1 MNVVYLREAQV
12 RTLYGDLAECCGSAP
27 GIRDQGALESSLA
40 QPKMAVFGRE
50 RFPTLAEK
58 AAAYCYFLIRNHPFI
73 DGNKRIGFLVA
84 ELFLEANAVIVEY
97 ESDDDLRDTMRAV
110 ATGEIGLEELS
121 EFYGKAIVAGAH

>member
-1 MNVVYLREAQV
+1 
-12 RTLYGDLAECCGSAP
+12 
-27 GIRDQGALESSLA
+27 
-40 QPKMAVFGRE
+40 MAVFGRE